1 MDCEQCEWCES
12 LYKTFKMGKYY
23 RYSLDTGS
31 SKFECPDCGEKRFVR
46 YFDNEAQD
54 YLPDKYGRCDRGGHY
69 HLNPYSDGYAKSNGN
84 LRHRGYKSRSYF
96 TSIASAPEQ
105 PSVYIPLEVLRETL
119 KDHSHNNFFNNL
131 MKKVSFPFHPH
142 DIEKLIEMYLI
153 GTINPI
159 KRRDQYLKGA
169 VTFPYFESI
178 DKIQAIQI
186 VQYDVNNHRT
196 SINWID
202 TFLSPKSGIDAPAEF
217 PAVKSKVDIID
228 WIEARRDQKKVNCYF
243 GAHLIKRFPH
253 NPIILV
259 EGPKSAL
266 IGMLYFGFPDEH
278 PDNPIWLA
286 TGSSSTFSMDRS
298 RILLKRDVII
308 FPDLSPDGRTY
319 KEWKKKAL
327 EFQSKLSWTSFK
339 VSSFFEENAS
349 FKERQDGLDIADY
362 LISRDWGLFRGRHQ
376 ATAVPVD
383 IVVVPKVSET
393 PLKIQVSP
401 FDDPIWNQI
410 QKDPVDIELLLKR
423 EGESQPVKKE
433 DWTIEIAKLDE
444 FYSTIALPSHP
455 IQLNSYTRITN
466 IKGFITANLEVA
478 RAQNGNPTYRPYLNR
493 VIELMKYLQENK

>member
-1 MDCEQCEWCES
+1 
-12 LYKTFKMGKYY
+12 MGKYY
-23 RYSLDTGS
+23 RYSLDTRS
-31 SKFECPDCGEKRFVR
+31 TKFECPDCGGKRFVR

-84 LRHRGYKSRSYF
+84 PQHRGYKSRSYF
-96 TSIASAPEQ
+96 TSISSAPELS
-105 PSVYIPLEVLRETL
+105 SVYIPLEVLRETL
-119 KDHSHNNFFNNL
+119 KEHSHNNFFNNL
-131 MKKVSFPFHPH
+131 MKNVPFPFQPH

-153 GTINPI
+153 GTINPF

-186 VQYDVNNHRT
+186 VQYDANNHRRA
-196 SINWID
+196 INWID
-202 TFLSPKSGIDAPAEF
+202 TFLSPKSGIDTPAEF
-217 PAVKSKVDIID
+217 PAVKGKIDIID
-228 WIEARRDQKKVNCYF
+228 WIEARREQKKVNCYF
-243 GAHLIKRFPH
+243 GAHQVKMFPH
-253 NPIILV
+253 NPIVLV

-286 TGSSSTFSMDRS
+286 TGSSGTFSMERS
-298 RILLKRDVII
+298 RILSRRDVII
-308 FPDLSPDGRTY
+308 FPDLSPDGRTF
-319 KEWKKKAL
+319 KEWGNKAV
-327 EFQSKLSWTSFK
+327 EYMAKLPWTSFM

-362 LISRDWGLFRGRHQ
+362 LISRDWRLFRGRHQ
-376 ATAVPVD
+376 AIRAPVD
-383 IVVVPKVSET
+383 VVVVPKVFET
-393 PLKIQVSP
+393 PLKIQLSP
-401 FDDPIWNQI
+401 FDDPKWDQI
-410 QKDPVDIELLLKR
+410 QKDPVDIELLLTRDGKR
-423 EGESQPVKKE
+423 LPINKE
-433 DWTIEIAKLDE
+433 DWTKEIAKLDE
-444 FYSTIALPSHP
+444 FYSSIALPPQP

-493 VIELMKYLQENK
+493 VIELMKHLKESK